1 MTMRRFRFALVGLL
15 GLLILGAG
23 VAFAGGGAADKVL
36 SGELITI
43 EAGETVPH
51 DLYVFGGTLV
61 VDGTVE
67 GDLVAAAGTVTINGT
82 VDGDLV
88 VGSGQVFLAGEVTGD
103 VRAGVGEITVGGTV
117 GEDVLAG
124 AGTITVTDSGEI
136 GEDLIFGAG
145 DVRIDGAVAGDVL
158 GSASTYARNGTVG
171 GSEDVTLET
180 GAGEPGEPSEPPSE
194 PVRIVGEGLRQWV
207 TVLIFGALGL
217 LLVPGAVRAS
227 ESALRRR
234 PLASAGIGLGLLL
247 GYLIQFIA
255 VILLMILLA
264 IAFSS
269 VTLDALAGIS
279 IWLGILDL
287 FATTFALVVSASFLV
302 DMVVGLALAQ
312 LVERGWAKSRWQEFA
327 LLAGGSLIVVAAT
340 SLPGVGGI
348 VKLVVILLGLG
359 AMGVAFGEWWSR
371 RRPPQT
377 PPFTPAAAGLA
388 AAGLATAP
396 ATAAVTAPEAPAA
409 PEAPSPEPPAPEAP
423 SPEPPAAEP
432 PAPTKPPPDSSGA

>member
-1 MTMRRFRFALVGLL
+1 MSSRRFQFALIGLL

-23 VAFAGGGAADKVL
+23 VALAGGGANDKIL
-36 SGELITI
+36 TGETITI
-43 EAGETVPH
+43 GADETVAH
-51 DLYVFGGTLV
+51 DLYVFGGTLL

-88 VGSGQVFLAGEVTGD
+88 VGSGQVFLNGEVTGD
-103 VRAGVGEITVGGTV
+103 VRAGVGEVTIGGIV

-124 AGTITVTDSGEI
+124 AGTIIVTDTGEV

-145 DVRIDGAVAGDVL
+145 DVRMDGTVVGDIL
-158 GSASTYARNGTVG
+158 GSASTYERNGTVG
-171 GSEDVTLET
+171 GSEDVTLE
-180 GAGEPGEPSEPPSE
+180 AGGGQPEPSEPDD
-194 PVRIVGEGLRQWV
+194 PVRIAGEGLRQWV
-207 TVLIFGALGL
+207 TVLFFGALGL

-264 IAFSS
+264 IAFGS

-279 IWLGILDL
+279 IWLGILVM
-287 FATTFALVVSASFLV
+287 FVTTFALVVSASFLV
-302 DMVVGLALAQ
+302 DFVVGLALAQ
-312 LVERGWAKSRWQEFA
+312 LVARGWATTRWREFA
-327 LLAGGSLIVVAAT
+327 LLAAGALVVVAAT
-340 SLPGVGGI
+340 SIPVIGGI
-348 VKLVVILLGLG
+348 VKLVVIVVGMG

-371 RRPPQT
+371 RRPPAT
-377 PPFTPAAAGLA
+377 PPFTPA

-396 ATAAVTAPEAPAA
+396 ATAAVTAPEAPVA
-409 PEAPSPEPPAPEAP
+409 PETATPETATPEPPPPDKRP
-423 SPEPPAAEP
+423 SEPP
-432 PAPTKPPPDSSGA
+432 GA

>member
-1 MTMRRFRFALVGLL
+1 MSLGRIRFALIGLL
-15 GLLILGAG
+15 GLLSLGVG
-23 VAFAGGGAADKVL
+23 VAVAGGGAADKIL

-88 VGSGQVFLAGEVTGD
+88 VGSGEVFLVGEVTGD

-117 GEDVLAG
+117 GEDLLAG
-124 AGTITVTDSGEI
+124 AGTIVVTESGEV
-136 GEDLIFGAG
+136 GEDLIFAAG
-145 DVRIDGAVAGDVL
+145 DVRMDGAVAGDVL
-158 GSASTYARNGTVG
+158 GTASRYERHGTVG
-171 GSEDVTLET
+171 GSEDVTLEDR
-180 GAGEPGEPSEPPSE
+180 AGDPGVPGEPPSE
-194 PVRIVGEGLRQWV
+194 PVRVVGEGLRQWV
-207 TVLIFGALGL
+207 TVLFFGALGL

-264 IAFSS
+264 IAFGS
-269 VTLDALAGIS
+269 VTLDALAGIT

-287 FATTFALVVSASFLV
+287 FVTTFALVVSASFLA

-327 LLAGGSLIVVAAT
+327 LLALGALIVVAAT
-340 SLPGVGGI
+340 SLPGIGGI

-371 RRPPQT
+371 RQPPPQT
-377 PPFTPAAAGLA
+377 PPFTPAAAGLV
-388 AAGLATAP
+388 TAP
-396 ATAAVTAPEAPAA
+396 ATAAVTAPEAP
-409 PEAPSPEPPAPEAP
+409 PPEPPAPP
-423 SPEPPAAEP
+423 
-432 PAPTKPPPDSSGA
+432 KPPSDPPGA